1 VKKELLFV
9 SSNPHKVDE
18 IRKLLP
24 ADFHLVGLSDINW
37 TNEIPE
43 PFETFE
49 ENAGAKVSLVFKHT
63 GIPCF
68 ADDSGLEVDAL
79 DKRPGVFSARYA
91 GENKSSEENIKRVLK
106 ELGDTKNRTARFVA
120 VIAYQPKENEIKIF
134 RGTVEGHISYSPLG
148 KEGFGYDPVFIPDGF
163 DQTFG
168 QLSPLIKKSISH
180 RAKAMAMF
188 LAFLNK

>member
-24 ADFHLVGLSDINW
+24 ADFHLVGLSDIQW
-37 TNEIPE
+37 TTDIPE
-43 PFETFE
+43 PYETFE
-49 ENAGAKVSLVFKHT
+49 ENASAKVSLVFKHT

-68 ADDSGLEVDAL
+68 ADDSGLEVDEL

-91 GENKSSEENIKRVLK
+91 GEHKSSEENMNRVLQ
-106 ELGDTKNRTARFVA
+106 ELGDTKNRTARFIA
-120 VIAYQPKENEIKIF
+120 VIAYQPKENEIHIF
-134 RGTVEGHISYSPLG
+134 RGTVEGHISFGPLG
-148 KEGFGYDPVFIPDGF
+148 KEGFGYDPIFIPEGF

-168 QLSPLIKKSISH
+168 QLSPMVKKSISH
-180 RAKAMAMF
+180 RAKAMTRF
-188 LAFLNK
+188 LAYISK